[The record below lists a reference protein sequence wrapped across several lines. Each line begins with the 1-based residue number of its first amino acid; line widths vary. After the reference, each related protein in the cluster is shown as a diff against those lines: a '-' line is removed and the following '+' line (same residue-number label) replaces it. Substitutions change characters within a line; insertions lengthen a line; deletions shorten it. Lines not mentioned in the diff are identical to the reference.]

1 MNLNFKK
8 LTKNFLKNYIIY
20 LTIFLLLVFVGIYSI
35 SKIDN
40 KYKYEIGLMVGTNNT
55 ENYIYKCSKLI
66 KTDIVLNDIKENLNL
81 NYSIEEIKRNIIVNY
96 DIKSDYISVILTFKE
111 KELLL
116 DISDELVNSLK
127 EHSKIL
133 YDVDNIYI
141 VIQSE
146 IKIIN
151 NKNIY
156 KILVFIFSLLI
167 SFVISVIVYL
177 YRNFKKYNKLTT
189 SYKTPIIRKIE

>member
-20 LTIFLLLVFVGIYSI
+20 LTIFLLLVFVGIYNI

-40 KYKYEIGLMVGTNNT
+40 KYKYEIGLMIGTNNT

-66 KTDIVLNDIKENLNL
+66 KTDIILNDIKENLNL
-81 NYSIEEIKRNIIVNY
+81 NYSLEQIKRNIIVNY

-127 EHSKIL
+127 EHSKII

-141 VIQSE
+141 VNQSE

-177 YRNFKKYNKLTT
+177 YRNFNKYNKLVP
-189 SYKTPIIRKIE
+189 SYKAPIIRKIE